1 MAKVEIKTKNKASKM
16 DNLTKSEKLMQG
28 IGLWTS
34 FYRLFPHLFCKDHL
48 GIMLK
53 PFQIVL
59 IYVMNISQH
68 FIYIASR
75 GQGKTFLTAI
85 FCCVRCILY
94 PRYKDYY
101 ISGCQVAVY

>member
-28 IGLWTS
+28 IGLWTA

-75 GQGKTFLTAI
+75 GQGKGFA
-85 FCCVRCILY
+85 LY
-94 PRYKDYY
+94 KFGK
-101 ISGCQVAVY
+101 IGEI